1 MRKLFTYSLLLVTV
15 FSFAQQAK
23 KQQDKYLKKGNSEF
37 TSKNYAE
44 AEANY
49 RISQSKSPARAAAA
63 YNLANSIYR
72 QNKNVEAA
80 YGYSD
85 ALKNATTK
93 QQKHMA
99 YHNLGNVFMK
109 EKEYQNAVDA
119 YKNALRNDPTDEES
133 RYNLAV
139 AKEMLKNN
147 PPPPQPKDDK
157 DKDKKDQKDNKDQQ
171 PNNGGNKDDKNQP
184 PKDKGDNKDK
194 GGKGD
199 DKDKGDKGDQKDKG
213 DKGDQKDKGDN
224 GDKQD
229 QGQNGGKPKPEA
241 GQSPSKQR
249 MENLLDA
256 MNNEEKKIQDK
267 IQGRKVKVK
276 STQQEKDW

>member
-1 MRKLFTYSLLLVTV
+1 MRKLFTYSLLLVSV
-15 FSFAQQAK
+15 FSFAQQAR
-23 KQQDKYLKKGNSEF
+23 KQQDKFLSKGNSDF
-37 TSKNYAE
+37 TDNKYTDAE
-44 AEANY
+44 ENY

-72 QNKNVEAA
+72 QNNNVEAA
-80 YGYSD
+80 YAYSD

-109 EKEYQNAVDA
+109 EKEYQNAVEA
-119 YKNALRNDPTDEES
+119 YKNALRNDPTDEQS
-133 RYNLAV
+133 RYNLAL
-139 AKEMLKNN
+139 AKDMLKKN
-147 PPPPQPKDDK
+147 PPPPPKNDEN
-157 DKDKKDQKDNKDQQ
+157 KDKKDQPKDNKDQN
-171 PNNGGNKDDKNQP
+171 PNGGGGDKNDKNQP
-184 PKDKGDNKDK
+184 PKDKGDN
-194 GGKGD
+194 
-199 DKDKGDKGDQKDKG
+199 KDKGDKGDQKDKG

-229 QGQNGGKPKPEA
+229 KGENGGKPKPEA